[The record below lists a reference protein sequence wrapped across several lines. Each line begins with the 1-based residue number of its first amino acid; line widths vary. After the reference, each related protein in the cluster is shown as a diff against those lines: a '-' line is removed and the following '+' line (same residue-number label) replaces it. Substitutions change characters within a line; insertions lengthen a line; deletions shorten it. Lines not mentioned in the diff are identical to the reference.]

1 MTGVVTR
8 IEERAREEKEAY
20 AHGEDR
26 PLAGY
31 AVLLTANLGLTAALV
46 SVARRRGVGLPQR
59 LRAADLALLGV
70 ATHKIARIVAK
81 EPINSPLRA
90 PFARYEGV
98 SGPAELAEE
107 VRGTGIRK
115 AIGELIG
122 CPFCIG
128 EWIAVC
134 LTAGLVMAP
143 RATRLVATIFTTL
156 TISDALQ
163 FAYAKLEETA
173 A

>member
-1 MTGVVTR
+1 MPSSSPPTSGSPPPSCR
-8 IEERAREEKEAY
+8 S
-20 AHGEDR
+20 
-26 PLAGY
+26 PAGG
-31 AVLLTANLGLTAALV
+31 ASG
-46 SVARRRGVGLPQR
+46 
-59 LRAADLALLGV
+59 
-70 ATHKIARIVAK
+70 
-81 EPINSPLRA
+81 SP
-90 PFARYEGV
+90 
-98 SGPAELAEE
+98 S
-107 VRGTGIRK
+107 
-115 AIGELIG
+115 
-122 CPFCIG
+122 